1 MSYSAVPSPS
11 AVSASALS
19 PLDTNLPFATNLD
32 TAIRQAQD
40 LRKAG
45 RFEDATRVLAQLVIA
60 SPDDPR
66 VIGEY
71 GKLMLEAGR
80 LDDATSFL
88 ERAVVLQ
95 PSDWTLFSALGVAYD
110 QSGRRDHARVMFQR
124 ALALSPNESTVLS
137 NLAIS
142 HMLAGELDE
151 AERLLVQASEQRKDI
166 PGVAA
171 KLAMVRNIR
180 TTTGQSRPLSV
191 STLPQPNVPVQNSTI
206 EAAPAEVPP
215 AMDVAPMSPATPEPI
230 EDEFESTPADDV
242 ETQEVAAAAPVLSDE
257 ASVDTLAALPI
268 TINEI
273 NNTSNVKHEPSAV
286 VAESSQKS
294 TPPAAP
300 NAHIIS
306 SENKEVQQTLQV
318 KNPPKRVSSLKA
330 LPASQRASVTA
341 KVPAA
346 EQKLVRPTAKM
357 SPKVVAEA
365 KRQAPKTAPVLEP
378 IPAQVWVT
386 ESKLTQVTAVVP
398 TPEAPKISELTANPT
413 AQAAVMTRRAPAAV
427 VVSRT
432 APVPLVLLFA
442 PAPVSWESAVR
453 VSLPKAHE
461 AGSQPVVRDE
471 PADPA
476 TSAASAGSWT
486 DIVTGW
492 VTAALGFITAFWA

>member
-1 MSYSAVPSPS
+1 M
-11 AVSASALS
+11 SASALS

-80 LDDATSFL
+80 LNDATSFL

-110 QSGRRDHARVMFQR
+110 QGGQRDHARVMFQR

-151 AERLLVQASEQRKDI
+151 AERLLVQASEQRKDV

-180 TTTGQSRPLSV
+180 TTTGQSQPLAV
-191 STLPQPNVPVQNSTI
+191 STLPQPTVEPVNSAI
-206 EAAPAEVPP
+206 EAAPAELPP
-215 AMDVAPMSPATPEPI
+215 AIDVVPMSPTKQEPI
-230 EDEFESTPADDV
+230 EDEFESTPADDA
-242 ETQEVAAAAPVLSDE
+242 ETQEVAAAAPALPAE
-257 ASVDTLAALPI
+257 ASADTSRMSSI
-268 TINEI
+268 IINEI
-273 NNTSNVKHEPSAV
+273 TDISNVKHEPAV
-286 VAESSQKS
+286 VIAEPSRKS
-294 TPPAAP
+294 APPSARDMQT
-300 NAHIIS
+300 IS
-306 SENKEVQQTLQV
+306 SDNKEVKQTVEV
-318 KNPPKRVSSLKA
+318 KNQPKKVPSLKA
-330 LPASQRASVTA
+330 LPTSLRSAVTA
-341 KVPAA
+341 KAAATEQKQAQPAA
-346 EQKLVRPTAKM
+346 KV

-365 KRQAPKTAPVLEP
+365 KPRAPKTAPVLEP

-386 ESKLTQVTAVVP
+386 ESKLTQVTAVAP
-398 TPEAPKISELTANPT
+398 MPEAPKAPELTANPT
-413 AQAAVMTRRAPAAV
+413 PQAAVMTRRAPAAA

-461 AGSQPVVRDE
+461 AGPKPLVRHEPVDTAR
-471 PADPA
+471 PAA
-476 TSAASAGSWT
+476 GAGSWT

-492 VTAALGFITAFWA
+492 VTAALGFISAFWA

>member
-11 AVSASALS
+11 SVSASALS

-110 QSGRRDHARVMFQR
+110 QSGKRDHARVMFQR

-151 AERLLVQASEQRKDI
+151 AERLLAQASEQRKDI

-180 TTTGQSRPLSV
+180 TTTAQSQPLAVGTS
-191 STLPQPNVPVQNSTI
+191 PQPTVSPLNSSV
-206 EAAPAEVPP
+206 EVAPAELPP
-215 AMDVAPMSPATPEPI
+215 VMDAPMSPATQEPI
-230 EDEFESTPADDV
+230 EDEFEATPVDDA
-242 ETQEVAAAAPVLSDE
+242 ETQEVAAAPVLPVGAPTEILTTS
-257 ASVDTLAALPI
+257 SI
-268 TINEI
+268 IINEI
-273 NNTSNVKHEPSAV
+273 NDTSNVKHESAAI
-286 VAESSQKS
+286 VAEPSKKSAPSSAS
-294 TPPAAP
+294 NDTAIAFEN
-300 NAHIIS
+300 NAV
-306 SENKEVQQTLQV
+306 KQTVEV
-318 KNPPKRVSSLKA
+318 KNQPKKVPSLKA
-330 LPASQRASVTA
+330 LPISQRAAVTA
-341 KVPAA
+341 KAPA
-346 EQKLVRPTAKM
+346 EQKLVQPSTKA
-357 SPKVVAEA
+357 SPKVVAQA
-365 KRQAPKTAPVLEP
+365 KPEAPKTTPVLEP

-386 ESKLTQVTAVVP
+386 GSKLTQVTAVVP
-398 TPEAPKISELTANPT
+398 TPAPKVSELTANPT
-413 AQAAVMTRRAPAAV
+413 AQAAVMTRRAPAAA

-453 VSLPKAHE
+453 VSLPRAYE
-461 AGSQPVVRDE
+461 AGSKPVERDE
-471 PADPA
+471 PVDTA
-476 TSAASAGSWT
+476 TPAASAGSWT
-486 DIVTGW
+486 AIVTGW